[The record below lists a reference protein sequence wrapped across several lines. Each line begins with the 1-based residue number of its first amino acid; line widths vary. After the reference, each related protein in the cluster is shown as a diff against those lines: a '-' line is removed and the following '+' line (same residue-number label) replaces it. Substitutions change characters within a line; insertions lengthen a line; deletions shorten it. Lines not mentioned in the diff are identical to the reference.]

1 VVDQFPYNRLAICL
15 MFSEGFVMG
24 ITVEAVY
31 EDGVLKPAQPLPLKE
46 HEKVSVT
53 VEARQPSLAERI
65 VARARALPPETL
77 DCLPPDGASQ
87 HDHYIYGTPKR
98 PE

>member
-1 VVDQFPYNRLAICL
+1 MHAEVFA
-15 MFSEGFVMG
+15 MA

-31 EDGVLKPAQPLPLKE
+31 ENGVLKPAQPLPLRE
-46 HEKVSVT
+46 HEKVRVT
-53 VEARQPSLAERI
+53 VEQKQPSLAERI
-65 VARARALPPETL
+65 VARARALPQETL
-77 DCLPPDGASQ
+77 DRLPADGASQ